1 MSYAAITANSM
12 SSLKSLSF
20 KLRLGLI
27 PDTSINLSSR
37 KALCIIVLIDVMENG
52 FPIFIAYALAR
63 FIDVREA
70 LKLKSNL
77 SRFLL

>member
-1 MSYAAITANSM
+1 MSYVAITANSM

-20 KLRLGLI
+20 KLWLGLL
-27 PDTSINLSSR
+27 PNTAINLSSR
-37 KALCIIVLIDVMENG
+37 NALCIIVLIDAMENV
-52 FPIFIAYALAR
+52 FSILIAYALAR
-63 FIDVREA
+63 LIDVREL